1 MRRLLC
7 FLLLATPSVASAQSN
22 RADSLAVL
30 AFADS
35 ALAVISRN
43 DFAALAN
50 MMLPEAMTFAT
61 QAGRSG
67 VSIRPSTRAQMGAVT
82 STVKFLERGYRGE
95 AKVDGPIAMVWLP
108 YDFHLDGKWSHC
120 GVDIFTLIK
129 GSDGWKIASLVYTA
143 SQPPA
148 CARHPAGPPRP

>member
-7 FLLLATPSVASAQSN
+7 LMVLATPAVASAQSN

-30 AFADS
+30 ALTDS
-35 ALAVISRN
+35 ALAMISRN
-43 DFAALAN
+43 DFAALAT

-61 QAGRSG
+61 REASG
-67 VSIRPSTRAQMGAVT
+67 SVAIRASTRAEMAAVT

-95 AKVDGPIAMVWLP
+95 AKVDGRIAMVWLP
-108 YDFHLDGKWSHC
+108 YDFHRDGKWSHC

-129 GSDGWKIASLVYTA
+129 CNDGWKIASLVYSA
-143 SQPPA
+143 AQPPA
-148 CARHPAGPPRP
+148 CAMHPAGPPKP